1 MANAL
6 GGYLAMLAL
15 GAGLGL
21 PLAVLGCGIGQGLA
35 GGKALE
41 GIARQPEAAGRIQ
54 MAMIIALAL
63 IESLAIYA
71 LLVSLIIVFVVGL
84 PKGDAVMAVIQQA
97 GAAGGGAQ

>member
-1 MANAL
+1 MGSAI
-6 GGYLAMLAL
+6 GGYLSMLAL
-15 GAGLGL
+15 AAGLGV
-21 PLAVLGCGIGQGLA
+21 PIAVLGCGIGQGLA

-71 LLVSLIIVFVVGL
+71 LLVSLIILFVIGI
-84 PKGDAVMAVIQQA
+84 PKGDQVMQLLQQS
-97 GAAGGGAQ
+97 GGH

>member
-1 MANAL
+1 MGSAI
-6 GGYLAMLAL
+6 GGYLSMLAL
-15 GAGLGL
+15 AAGLGV
-21 PLAVLGCGIGQGLA
+21 PIAVLGCGIGQGLA

-71 LLVSLIIVFVVGL
+71 LLVSLIILFVIGI
-84 PKGDAVMAVIQQA
+84 PKGDQVMNLLSQSA
-97 GAAGGGAQ
+97 GK

>member
-1 MANAL
+1 MEQAL

-15 GAGLGL
+15 GVGVGL
-21 PLAVLGCGIGQGLA
+21 PIAVLGCGIGQGLA

-71 LLVSLIIVFVVGL
+71 LLVSLIILFVIGI
-84 PKGDAVMAVIQQA
+84 PKGDQVMTLLQQA
-97 GAAGGGAQ
+97 GQAGGR

>member
-1 MANAL
+1 MGSAI
-6 GGYLAMLAL
+6 GGYLSMLAL
-15 GAGLGL
+15 AAGLGV
-21 PLAVLGCGIGQGLA
+21 PIAVLGCGIGQGLA

-71 LLVSLIIVFVVGL
+71 LLVSLIILFVIGI
-84 PKGDAVMAVIQQA
+84 PKGSEVMSLLQSQA
-97 GAAGGGAQ
+97 GK

>member
-1 MANAL
+1 MGPAL
-6 GGYLAMLAL
+6 GGYLSMLAL
-15 GAGLGL
+15 AAGLGV
-21 PLAVLGCGIGQGLA
+21 PIAVLGCGIGQGLA

-71 LLVSLIIVFVVGL
+71 LLVSLIILFVIGI
-84 PKGDAVMAVIQQA
+84 PKGSEVMTLLQNSA
-97 GAAGGGAQ
+97 GK

>member
-1 MANAL
+1 
-6 GGYLAMLAL
+6 MLAL
-15 GAGLGL
+15 AAGLGV
-21 PLAVLGCGIGQGLA
+21 PIAVLGCGIGQGLA

-71 LLVSLIIVFVVGL
+71 LLVSLIILFVIGI
-84 PKGDAVMAVIQQA
+84 PKGDQVMNLLSQSA
-97 GAAGGGAQ
+97 GK

>member
-1 MANAL
+1 MGEAL
-6 GGYLAMLAL
+6 GGYLSMLAL
-15 GAGLGL
+15 AAGLGV
-21 PLAVLGCGIGQGLA
+21 PIAVLGCGIGQGLA

-71 LLVSLIIVFVVGL
+71 LLVSLIILFVIGI
-84 PKGDAVMAVIQQA
+84 PKGDQVMTLLQQA
-97 GAAGGGAQ
+97 GQAGGR

>member
-1 MANAL
+1 
-6 GGYLAMLAL
+6 MLAL
-15 GAGLGL
+15 AAGLGV
-21 PLAVLGCGIGQGLA
+21 PIAVLGCGIGQGLA

-71 LLVSLIIVFVVGL
+71 LLVSLIILFVIGL
-84 PKGDAVMAVIQQA
+84 PKGDQVITLLQQA
-97 GAAGGGAQ
+97 GQAGGAGQ

>member
-1 MANAL
+1 MEQAL

-15 GAGLGL
+15 GVGLGL
-21 PLAVLGCGIGQGLA
+21 PIAVLGCGIGQGLA

-54 MAMIIALAL
+54 TAMIICLAL

-71 LLVSLIIVFVVGL
+71 LLVSLIILFVIGI
-84 PKGDAVMAVIQQA
+84 PKGADVIELMKSASQA
-97 GAAGGGAQ
+97 APR